1 MLTAAWWPMNDK
13 RQMADQNARDRIVT
27 DLGRNLLV
35 EAGAGSGKTHE
46 MARRMAAGIATGVYR
61 VEHMSAV
68 TFTRKAAAELRGRFQ
83 LALEE
88 ELSQSNQF
96 SDAVERVARI
106 RRALS
111 NLERFF
117 AGTIHSFCAHLLRE
131 RPVEAGVSPGFTEL
145 DEVDDAALREQ
156 SWRDFFNAAR
166 AAGDPAVTELSE
178 AGIKPKDLDGA
189 LETICQYDE
198 VEFPPGDA
206 ARPDAA

>member
-106 RRALS
+106 RRA
-111 NLERFF
+111 
-117 AGTIHSFCAHLLRE
+117 
-131 RPVEAGVSPGFTEL
+131 
-145 DEVDDAALREQ
+145 
-156 SWRDFFNAAR
+156 
-166 AAGDPAVTELSE
+166 
-178 AGIKPKDLDGA
+178 
-189 LETICQYDE
+189 
-198 VEFPPGDA
+198 
-206 ARPDAA
+206 